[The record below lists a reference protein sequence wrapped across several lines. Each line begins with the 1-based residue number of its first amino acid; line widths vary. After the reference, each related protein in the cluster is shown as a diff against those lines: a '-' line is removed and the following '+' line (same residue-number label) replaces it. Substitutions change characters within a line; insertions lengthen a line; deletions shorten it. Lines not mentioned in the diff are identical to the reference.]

1 MPEVERK
8 MTIVF
13 KNGSSSGLLY
23 VRSLEGPDVGPACH
37 LVFHGDVLNA
47 VRQ

>member
-8 MTIVF
+8 MTVVL
-13 KNGSSSGLLY
+13 KNSSKSDLQY

-47 VRQ
+47 IIP